1 MRCRPAT
8 ANAGHPDGAILQP
21 MLTRTECEALDAA
34 DPLAS
39 SREAFVLPA
48 GRLYL
53 DGNSLGPMPLA
64 ARERV
69 QAVLE
74 QEWSQS
80 LIAGWNVHGWMS
92 LPERLG
98 ASLAPLVGAA
108 PAEVMVAD
116 TTTVN
121 LFKLVAGWM
130 SSPAVQ
136 ASGRRKVVTELGN
149 FPTDLYVLQGIEQ
162 LLGPRVELVAVPRE
176 QVLQAVDAD
185 TALLVLTHVHYKT
198 AEMYDLAGVTA
209 AAHAAGAA
217 VLWDLSHSVGAVPLA
232 LGAAR
237 ADLAVGCTYKYL
249 NGGPGA
255 PAFVYV
261 REDLQAQLPAVIAGW
276 LGHAAPFAFDDA
288 YVPAAGVGRFRAGT
302 PAILSMTALDGA
314 LEVFAGVDLQQVRA
328 KSQAMADLFIALV
341 EERCAAFGLQLITPR
356 NAAARGSHVS
366 FTHPEGYA
374 VMQAL
379 IARDVVGDFRAPD
392 AMRFGFTPLH
402 TRFVDVWAA
411 VEHLHAV
418 LANEEWRRPEF
429 QARQAVT

>member
-1 MRCRPAT
+1 MCHERT
-8 ANAGHPDGAILQP
+8 ASGDAILSA
-21 MLTRTECEALDAA
+21 MITRADCTALDAV
-34 DPLAS
+34 DPLGHC
-39 SREAFVLPA
+39 RTAFVLPP
-48 GRLYL
+48 GRVYL

-69 QAVLE
+69 QAVLDR
-74 QEWSQS
+74 EWSQD
-80 LIAGWNVHGWMS
+80 LIAGWNVHGWLS

-98 ASLAPLVGAA
+98 ERLAPLVGAA
-108 PAEVMVAD
+108 PHEVMVAD

-136 ASGRRKVVTELGN
+136 ASNRRKVVTELGN
-149 FPTDLYVLQGIEQ
+149 FPTDLYVLQGIEA
-162 LLGPRVELVAVPRE
+162 LLGPTVQLVAVPRE
-176 QVLQAVDAD
+176 QVLQAVDNE

-198 AEMYDLAGVTA
+198 ADMYDLPAVTA
-209 AAHAAGAA
+209 RAHATGAA
-217 VLWDLSHSVGAVPLA
+217 VLWDLSHSVGAVPLS
-232 LGAAR
+232 LSGAR

-288 YVPAAGVGRFRAGT
+288 YAPAPGVGRLRAGT
-302 PAILSMTALDGA
+302 PAILSMAALDGA
-314 LEVFAGVDLQQVRA
+314 LDVFAGVDLRQVRI
-328 KSQAMADLFIALV
+328 KSLALADLFIALV
-341 EERCAAFGLQLITPR
+341 EERCAGFGLQLITPR
-356 NAAARGSHVS
+356 STAARGSHVS

-379 IARDVVGDFRAPD
+379 IARGVVGDFRAPD

-402 TRFVDVWAA
+402 TRFVDVWDA
-411 VEHLHAV
+411 VEHLQAV
-418 LANEEWRRPEF
+418 LAGEAWRRLEF

>member
-1 MRCRPAT
+1 MT
-8 ANAGHPDGAILQP
+8 
-21 MLTRTECEALDAA
+21 TRIDCEALDAT
-34 DPLAS
+34 DPLAAC
-39 SREAFVLPA
+39 RDAFVLPA
-48 GRLYL
+48 GRVYL

-64 ARERV
+64 ARARV

-74 QEWSQS
+74 REWSQD

-98 ASLAPLVGAA
+98 VRIAPLVGAA
-108 PAEVMVAD
+108 ASEVMVAD

-136 ASGRRKVVTELGN
+136 ASRRCKIVTELGN
-149 FPTDLYVLQGIEQ
+149 FPTDLYVLQGIEK
-162 LLGPRVELVAVPRE
+162 LLGPAVQLVAVPRE
-176 QVLQAVDAD
+176 QVLQAVDAE

-198 AEMYDLAGVTA
+198 ADMYDLPAVTA
-209 AAHAAGAA
+209 RAHAAGAA

-255 PAFVYV
+255 PAFAYV

-288 YVPAAGVGRFRAGT
+288 YAPAPGVGRFRAGT
-302 PAILSMTALDGA
+302 PAILSMAALEGALD
-314 LEVFAGVDLQQVRA
+314 VFTGVDLQQVRT
-328 KSQAMADLFIALV
+328 KSLALADLFITLV

-356 NAAARGSHVS
+356 SAAARGSHVS

-379 IARDVVGDFRAPD
+379 IARGVVGDFRAPD

-402 TRFVDVWAA
+402 TRFADVWDA

-418 LANEEWRRPEF
+418 LAGEEWRRPAF